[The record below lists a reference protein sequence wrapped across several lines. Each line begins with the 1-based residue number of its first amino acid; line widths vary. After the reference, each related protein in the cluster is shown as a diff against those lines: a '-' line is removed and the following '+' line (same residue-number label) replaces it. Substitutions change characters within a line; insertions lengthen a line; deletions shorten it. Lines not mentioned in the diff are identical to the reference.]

1 MSTGVN
7 VNPEKTLAALEPAA
21 LTEIT
26 EEAHARRRD
35 HDLARALAAEPARGR
50 ARRRPMLLLATGLA
64 AGAVAAGAVVVTGTG
79 DAAPPAPGVS
89 RSADAV
95 DARSFLLASA
105 RTAEQAPDTTG
116 AYYYTRMREQRMVRA
131 LVDKLSPGEQARKE
145 LRPTRKELPFTA
157 FVTTTQD
164 SWHGRS
170 RAGRARTVTGLDRE
184 ITFSTPADEAA
195 WRKMGSPELEEWS
208 ARPQTN
214 DYDFPAA
221 ELTPEQRR
229 SEPGE
234 LAKLPTDEKALEKV
248 LRGWHRATD
257 RQAIRHDG
265 VPTGT
270 GFAEFVFYEAENLLS
285 GAARPGTR
293 AAFYRLLAA
302 QPGIVMGGR
311 VTDLLGRGGVA
322 LAYRSAAGEQRLI
335 IDPATAALLGREAY
349 QPLKRGRAPI
359 RVLAQAMVIEGWVG
373 DIGERP

>member
-1 MSTGVN
+1 MDDPRSRFTHLYDEHYRRVLAYALTHADQGVAED
-7 VNPEKTLAALEPAA
+7 VVSETFLVAWRRLDDLPAA
-21 LTEIT
+21 G
-26 EEAHARRRD
+26 A
-35 HDLARALAAEPARGR
+35 ALAAGR
-50 ARRRPMLLLATGLA
+50 T
-64 AGAVAAGAVVVTGTG
+64 
-79 DAAPPAPGVS
+79 
-89 RSADAV
+89 
-95 DARSFLLASA
+95 
-105 RTAEQAPDTTG
+105 
-116 AYYYTRMREQRMVRA
+116 
-131 LVDKLSPGEQARKE
+131 
-145 LRPTRKELPFTA
+145 
-157 FVTTTQD
+157 
-164 SWHGRS
+164 
-170 RAGRARTVTGLDRE
+170 
-184 ITFSTPADEAA
+184 
-195 WRKMGSPELEEWS
+195 GSPELEEWS

-214 DYDFPAA
+214 DHDFPAA

-234 LAKLPTDEKALEKV
+234 PAKLPTDEKALEKV
-248 LRGWHRATD
+248 LRGWHRATE
-257 RQAIRHDG
+257 RQAIRHEG

-270 GFAEFVFYEAENLLS
+270 SFAEFVFYEAENLLS
-285 GAARPGTR
+285 GAARPSTR